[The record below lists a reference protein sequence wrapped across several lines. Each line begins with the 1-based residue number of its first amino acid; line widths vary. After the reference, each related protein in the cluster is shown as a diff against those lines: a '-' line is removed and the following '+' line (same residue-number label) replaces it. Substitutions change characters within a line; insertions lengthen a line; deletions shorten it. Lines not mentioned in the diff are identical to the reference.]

1 MLITDREEGEGET
14 KGGTTAST
22 QRGLRLNVVL
32 PSPSSTVTVVIDGYT
47 HNSTLT
53 SGDSVLLGTQLI
65 LVCWVVGLPYGTP
78 LSYTWTCP
86 NETCDRN
93 YSKKIYNEHI
103 LAVNTTSTSDG
114 ETYTCQVTATGGQ
127 EAIGSFSLSVTG
139 TCVCLVL
146 YYSSN
151 GAGTSLVLHT
161 HSGGRVVHSYGRLIP
176 HQFPITHLQHI
187 SHLTLMG
194 ELIDCIVTCVSSGTP
209 PPRFYSPN
217 GTLDTGGV
225 TQRHYSAH
233 SAILEIDV
241 DTTGIETFQN
251 RDMYCDDNDTNYF
264 YLYLATSNNS
274 E

>member
-1 MLITDREEGEGET
+1 M
-14 KGGTTAST
+14 
-22 QRGLRLNVVL
+22 L

-47 HNSTLT
+47 HNSPLT
-53 SGDSVLLGTQLI
+53 SGNSVPLGTQLI

-86 NETCDRN
+86 NETCDRK
-93 YSKKIYNEHI
+93 YSTKIYNEHI
-103 LAVNTTSTSDG
+103 LAVNTTSTSDKG
-114 ETYTCQVTATGGQ
+114 TYTCQVTATGGQ
-127 EAIGSFSLSVTG
+127 GATGSFSLSVTG

-146 YYSSN
+146 YYSSY

-176 HQFPITHLQHI
+176 HQFTITHLHQI
-187 SHLTLMG
+187 SYRRRQGVQIVTQYT
-194 ELIDCIVTCVSSGTP
+194 VTCVSSGTP

-225 TQRHYSAH
+225 TQRDYSAH
-233 SAILEIDV
+233 SILAIDV
-241 DTTGIETFQN
+241 DTTGIDTLQN
-251 RDMYCDDNDTNYF
+251 RDMYCDDNHTNYF
-264 YLYLATSNNS
+264 YLYLASTNNS

>member
-1 MLITDREEGEGET
+1 M
-14 KGGTTAST
+14 
-22 QRGLRLNVVL
+22 L
-32 PSPSSTVTVVIDGYT
+32 PSPSSTVTVAIDGYT

-53 SGDSVLLGTQLI
+53 SGDSVPLGTQLI

-78 LSYTWTCP
+78 LNYTWTCL

-93 YSKKIYNEHI
+93 YSTKIYNEHI
-103 LAVNTTSTSDG
+103 LAVNITSTSDVG
-114 ETYTCQVTATGGQ
+114 MYTCQVTATGGK
-127 EAIGSFSLSVTG
+127 EATGSFSLSVTG

-176 HQFPITHLQHI
+176 HQFPITNLQQILH
-187 SHLTLMG
+187 STLTG
-194 ELIDCIVTCVSSGTP
+194 QVSDSIITCVSSGTP
-209 PPRFYSPN
+209 PPRFYTPN

-225 TQRHYSAH
+225 TQRNYSAH
-233 SAILEIDV
+233 SAILAIEV
-241 DTTGIETFQN
+241 DTTGKDTFQN
-251 RDMYCDDNDTNYF
+251 RDMYCDDNHTNYF
-264 YLYLATSNNS
+264 YLYLASSNNS

>member
-1 MLITDREEGEGET
+1 MLITDRVEGEGET

-22 QRGLRLNVVL
+22 QRGLRLNVVP

-53 SGDSVLLGTQLI
+53 SGDSVPLGTQLI

-78 LSYTWTCP
+78 LSYTWRCRNQTY
-86 NETCDRN
+86 DKN
-93 YSKKIYNEHI
+93 YSTKIYNEHI
-103 LAVNTTSTSDG
+103 LAVNTTSTSAG
-114 ETYTCQVTATGGQ
+114 GTYTCQVTDTGGQ
-127 EAIGSFSLSVTG
+127 TANGSFSLSVTG

-176 HQFPITHLQHI
+176 HQFPITHLHQI
-187 SHLTLMG
+187 SHQRRQGG
-194 ELIDCIVTCVSSGTP
+194 ETRYRITCVSSGTP
-209 PPRFYSPN
+209 PPRFYTPN

-225 TQRHYSAH
+225 TQDYSAH
-233 SAILEIDV
+233 SAILAIDV
-241 DTTGIETFQN
+241 DTSIDTFQN
-251 RDMYCDDNDTNYF
+251 RDIYCDDNHTNYF
-264 YLYLATSNNS
+264 YLYLASTNNS